1 MVEELGTTLKR
12 YKGNLE
18 RDPLRPQLNHDE
30 PSWDLNASGLQADYL
45 RFNLQPKNGMNYIP
59 WLALLSLDSTVK
71 RMHNI
76 V

>member
-1 MVEELGTTLKR
+1 MVEEIGATSKR

-18 RDPLRPQLNHDE
+18 RDLLRPHLNDDE

-45 RFNLQPKNGMNYIP
+45 RFNLRAKNGMNYIP